1 MLRRP
6 LPQRTCAILI
16 AVISC
21 LVTLPGSAA
30 PAGEGDAHTRTLYL
44 IRHGAYVHDADAD
57 PRLGPGISP
66 LGVAQARMVAARLV
80 TVPVRFDSL
89 ASSTMTR
96 AFETAMVIHGMFP
109 DLPMTRTA
117 LIEECTP
124 PTPRTAGHPSG
135 EEQSACVRRLDAAYA
150 DMFRPAR
157 QAEVHDIVVAHAN
170 VIRYLVT
177 KALGVDTR
185 AWIGMSLAHASLTIV
200 RIQPDGKARVLAVG
214 DIGHVP
220 PNLQSWGGAS
230 DPELVVPGGWAPHP
244 DGTASTSGSPGN
256 SAPESLSDQAGAQQ

>member
-1 MLRRP
+1 
-6 LPQRTCAILI
+6 
-16 AVISC
+16 
-21 LVTLPGSAA
+21 
-30 PAGEGDAHTRTLYL
+30 
-44 IRHGAYVHDADAD
+44 
-57 PRLGPGISP
+57 
-66 LGVAQARMVAARLV
+66 
-80 TVPVRFDSL
+80 
-89 ASSTMTR
+89 MTR

>member
-1 MLRRP
+1 VLRRP
-6 LPQRTCAILI
+6 LPQRACAILI
-16 AVISC
+16 AFISC
-21 LVTLPGSAA
+21 LVTLPCGAA

-44 IRHGAYVHDADAD
+44 IRHGAYAHDADAD
-57 PRLGPGISP
+57 PRLDPGISP
-66 LGVAQARMVAARLV
+66 LGVAQARLVAARLV

-89 ASSTMTR
+89 ASSTMNR
-96 AFETAMVIHGMFP
+96 AIDTAMVIHQIFP
-109 DLPMTRTA
+109 NLPMTRTA

-124 PTPRTAGHPSG
+124 PTTRTAGHPSG

-220 PNLQSWGGAS
+220 PNLQSWGGGS

-244 DGTASTSGSPGN
+244 EGTASTSGGDD
-256 SAPESLSDQAGAQQ
+256 SAPESLPHQAGARQ

>member
-1 MLRRP
+1 VPRRP

-21 LVTLPGSAA
+21 LVTLPSAA

-220 PNLQSWGGAS
+220 PNLQSWGGGS